1 MSRRTIVKRI
11 LLSFLALVA
20 LGAPA
25 ATAAK
30 DDAADTKPVIVAA
43 FSGYGELKRDIE
55 YLGSLS
61 GNPDMAKGLEGLL
74 MIYTQNQGLA
84 GLDQAR
90 PWGASVSITAD
101 GSQFPALAFLPVT
114 DLKALLDAAATILG
128 EAVDAGDDVYEI
140 KKGVNAFFIKQK
152 GKWAYIAQQ
161 KGALDGA
168 PADPLKQLRGLDK
181 DYDLAL
187 SVYVQSIPQ
196 ALRDMAADLIKQG
209 MEAKLQQNASDDD
222 EQAELQAQIARRQ
235 AEAFVKG
242 INEIEQITVG
252 LNIDRK
258 TSRTFL
264 DVGITAVEG
273 SDAAKQFAAETTE
286 LESSRFAGVLRPDA
300 ILSLHLN
307 SPVSDEDEENAEDV
321 LKTVGEQI
329 MDEIDDEDDLT
340 DDQKEK
346 SKELV
351 SKLLEEIE
359 ETLEEEGRINAGLTV
374 VGTQRLTLALG
385 ALVADAKELEDVIKQ
400 FVTLAAEDLDLP
412 KPKWNVEKH
421 KGYRFHALTVPLP
434 DEDDN
439 ENAKKLKQAFGDPLK
454 VSLAFGEKAFYL
466 GLGEAGVDTVKE
478 LIDNSA
484 KTPENPSPMTI
495 SLALAPL
502 LKFASAQSGNPM
514 AAMMAQ
520 GLEAG
525 KDRIKITLQP
535 LDNGV
540 RYRIEAEEG
549 INKLLGVLMGTSLR
563 GI

>member
-1 MSRRTIVKRI
+1 MKRI

-25 ATAAK
+25 AIAAK
-30 DDAADTKPVIVAA
+30 DDASDTKPVIVAA

-55 YLGSLS
+55 YLGKLS

-90 PWGASVSITAD
+90 PWGAAVSITAD
-101 GSQFPALAFLPVT
+101 GSQFPALGFLPVT
-114 DLKALLDAAATILG
+114 DLKALLDATATILG
-128 EAVDAGDDVYEI
+128 EADDAGDEVYEI

-161 KGALDGA
+161 KGALEGA
-168 PADPLKQLRGLDK
+168 PADPLQQLRGLDK
-181 DYDLAL
+181 EYDLAV
-187 SVYVQSIPQ
+187 SFFVQSIPQ

-209 MEAKLQQNASDDD
+209 MEAKLQQSAGDDD
-222 EQAELQAQIARRQ
+222 EQAELQAQIARQQ
-235 AEAFVKG
+235 AEAFVKR
-242 INEIEQITVG
+242 INEIDQLTVG

-258 TSRTFL
+258 TSRTFVDIAL
-264 DVGITAVEG
+264 TAVEG
-273 SDAAKQFAAETTE
+273 SDTAKQFASETTE
-286 LESSRFAGVLRPDA
+286 PESSRFAGVLRPDA
-300 ILSLHLN
+300 MLSLHIN
-307 SPVSDEDEENAEDV
+307 SPVSDEDEEQFEEV
-321 LKTVGEQI
+321 LKTVSKQL
-329 MDEIDDEDDLT
+329 MQEIDDEDDLS

-351 SKLLEEIE
+351 SKLLEEID
-359 ETLEEEGRINAGLTV
+359 ETLEKEGRINAGLAV
-374 VGTQRLTLALG
+374 VGAQRLTLALG
-385 ALVADAKELEDVIKQ
+385 ALVADAEELEDVVKE
-400 FVTLAAEDLDLP
+400 FVSLAAEDLDLP
-412 KPKWNVEKH
+412 KPKWNVGKY
-421 KGYRFHALTVPLP
+421 KGHRFHALSVPLP
-434 DEDDN
+434 NDEDDDN
-439 ENAKKLKQAFGDPLK
+439 DNVKKLKQAFGDPLK
-454 VSLAFGEKAFYL
+454 VSLAFGEKTFYL

-478 LIDNSA
+478 LIDSSA
-484 KTPENPSPMTI
+484 ETPEKLSPMTV
-495 SLALAPL
+495 SLALAQL
-502 LKFASAQSGNPM
+502 LKFASAQSGNPL

-549 INKLLGVLMGTSLR
+549 INKLLGAWMGNSVR